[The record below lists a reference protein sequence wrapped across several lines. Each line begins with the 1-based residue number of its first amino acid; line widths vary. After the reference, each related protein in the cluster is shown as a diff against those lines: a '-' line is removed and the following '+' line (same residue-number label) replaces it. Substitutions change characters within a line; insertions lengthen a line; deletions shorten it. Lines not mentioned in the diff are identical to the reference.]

1 MRLPGGDWTSESRAP
16 IWHSAMTRLFLTLL
30 ALLTGLAAQ
39 VSPAQARVAAASGAE
54 MSVQL
59 PGSGKV
65 ATAASKL
72 VSRPEAA
79 SGGHLRTRHF
89 ITPQLTFRAATV
101 QIGID
106 RARE

>member
-16 IWHSAMTRLFLTLL
+16 IWHSAMTRLLLTLL

-59 PGSGKV
+59 PDS
-65 ATAASKL
+65 AAIAAAASKL
-72 VSRPEAA
+72 ASRPEAA
-79 SGGHLRTRHF
+79 SGGHLRTGQF
-89 ITPQLTFRAATV
+89 ITPQQAFRAATV